1 MSEIMG
7 QVFNIQHFS
16 TEDGPGIR
24 TTVFMQGCPLRCLW
38 CANPESQSSVH
49 VLARRAALCVGCGCC
64 VRSCPRGALTAA
76 EGGIRI
82 DRGKCDRCGACVQV
96 CPSHAMFFYGEKK
109 DVDSVW
115 QEVLRDRGYYEASG
129 GGVTCSGGECML
141 QPDFV
146 GELFRRCRS
155 SGIRTALDTCG
166 QFPPESLEKVLPFTD
181 LVLYDIKAADSEKH
195 RRLTGVGNEL
205 ILENLKQILK
215 APVSVYI
222 RIPLIPGYNDSSDDL
237 KAAASLISSLDSSLH
252 IDLLPYH
259 RFGTAKYEMLGLPYA
274 AADVLPPSAEQ
285 KAAYTQIFRS
295 FGLDCTMH

>member
-1 MSEIMG
+1 MSAVTG

-38 CANPESQSSVH
+38 CANPESQSAVP
-49 VLARRAALCVGCGCC
+49 VLARRAVLCVGCGCC
-64 VRSCPRGALTAA
+64 IRVCPRGALAA
-76 EGGIRI
+76 ESGVFRI
-82 DRGKCDRCGACVQV
+82 DREKCSSCGACAQV
-96 CPSHAMFFYGEKK
+96 CPSHAMFFYGERK
-109 DVDSVW
+109 DIDSVW
-115 QEVLRDRGYYEASG
+115 QEVQRDSGYYAASG

-146 GELFRRCRS
+146 GELFRRCRAA
-155 SGIRTALDTCG
+155 GIHTALDTCG
-166 QFPPESLEKVLPFTD
+166 HFPSANLAKVLPFTD
-181 LVLYDIKAADSEKH
+181 LVLYDLKSADSEKH
-195 RRLTGVGNEL
+195 RCLTGVGNEL
-205 ILENLKQILK
+205 ILENLRQILK
-215 APVSVYI
+215 CPVSVYI

-237 KAAASLISSLDSSLH
+237 RAAASLISSLDGSLH

-259 RFGTAKYEMLGLPYA
+259 RFGAAKYEMLGLPYA
-274 AADVLPPSAEQ
+274 TADVLPPSAEQ

>member
-1 MSEIMG
+1 MSAVTG

-24 TTVFMQGCPLRCLW
+24 TTVFLQGCPLRCIW
-38 CANPESQSSVH
+38 CANPESQGAVP
-49 VLARRAALCVGCGCC
+49 VLARRDVLCVGCGCC
-64 VRSCPRGALTAA
+64 VRSCPRGALTA
-76 EGGIRI
+76 EDGTIRI
-82 DRGKCDRCGACVQV
+82 DREKCGSCGSCVQA
-96 CPSHAMFFYGEKK
+96 CPSHAMFFYGERR
-109 DVDSVW
+109 DIDSVW
-115 QEVLRDRGYYEASG
+115 QEVLRDCGYYTGSG

-146 GELFRRCRS
+146 GELFRRCREA
-155 SGIRTALDTCG
+155 GIHTALDTCG
-166 QFPPESLEKVLPFTD
+166 HFPSENLGSVLPFTD
-181 LVLYDIKAADSEKH
+181 LVLYDLKAAGSEKH

-205 ILENLKQILK
+205 ILENLRLILK
-215 APVSVYI
+215 TNTSVYI
-222 RIPLIPGYNDSSDDL
+222 RIPLIPGYNDSPDDL
-237 KAAASLISSLDSSLH
+237 KTTARLIKSLDNSLH